1 MFSTERSRSV
11 LRVHFSRNGYLRANF
26 TFFQVKKHG
35 KMISVK
41 ISAGQFESICVDEVS
56 LVLYAMEINK
66 SVLTCFDLR
75 TPTKVLIFNGKSMK
89 TLRVYVFHPQLL
101 HRQLFDFRF
110 RPQTGTVG
118 CFLKPEVENI
128 GIGSQN

>member
-1 MFSTERSRSV
+1 M
-11 LRVHFSRNGYLRANF
+11 N
-26 TFFQVKKHG
+26 TFFQEWIFTRFLKNFMGFQIGKHE

-75 TPTKVLIFNGKSMK
+75 TPTKVLIFNGKSSVK
-89 TLRVYVFHPQLL
+89 LQLKMRIFKWAL
-101 HRQLFDFRF
+101 G
-110 RPQTGTVG
+110 GT
-118 CFLKPEVENI
+118 K
-128 GIGSQN
+128 

>member
-1 MFSTERSRSV
+1 MV
-11 LRVHFSRNGYLRANF
+11 LEPITFCCSIKIQMNF
-26 TFFQVKKHG
+26 ASNSKIKINTMNTFFQEWIFTRFLKNFMGFQIGKHE

-75 TPTKVLIFNGKSMK
+75 TPTKVLIFNGKLSVKLELKMRIFK
-89 TLRVYVFHPQLL
+89 WTLG
-101 HRQLFDFRF
+101 
-110 RPQTGTVG
+110 GT
-118 CFLKPEVENI
+118 K
-128 GIGSQN
+128 